1 MSLSNFVLLYF
12 LCFVRFHC
20 VSTHFEWV
28 FNRICIFF
36 RFFTVNTLIFGQK
49 TKNCVVY
56 NEFCVFFRKKRTFC
70 QKMRHFSLKTH
81 YKCIQTPIQAS
92 GSKWPIFEGYT
103 PHFGGRTPPE
113 GGSLEN
119 PITFEKDPPGG
130 GGPVT
135 PFWGSFL
142 GFPYYFWKSTS
153 PNPIF
158 WKKPSKNRFFTV
170 NTLKN
175 WFLSVISHY
184 FHYKHTQK
192 RFFHC
197 KHTHFW
203 VFWPIL
209 GGTPLWGVYTPQK
222 NRQKRTLFKS
232 SQSSYRAKSN
242 QSSSNFMKPQSRA
255 LLTRILKGKSAIFP
269 QTFPRKIF
277 PCKF

>member
-1 MSLSNFVLLYF
+1 MHSDPHLGIEVKMTSFWGVYPSFWGSNPLGEGVPWKTLL
-12 LCFVRFHC
+12 L
-20 VSTHFEWV
+20 
-28 FNRICIFF
+28 
-36 RFFTVNTLIFGQK
+36 L
-49 TKNCVVY
+49 
-56 NEFCVFFRKKRTFC
+56 KK
-70 QKMRHFSLKTH
+70 
-81 YKCIQTPIQAS
+81 
-92 GSKWPIFEGYT
+92 
-103 PHFGGRTPPE
+103 TPPE
-113 GGSLEN
+113 
-119 PITFEKDPPGG
+119 

-135 PFWGSFL
+135 PFWGVIPWISLLLLKKYLPEPHFWGVPPFL
-142 GFPYYFWKSTS
+142 GQNDPFFRGFIE
-153 PNPIF
+153 NHDQF

-175 WFLSVISHY
+175 RFLSVISHY

-222 NRQKRTLFKS
+222 NRQKRTLFNS

-255 LLTRILKGKSAIFP
+255 LLTRILKEKMPF
-269 QTFPRKIF
+269 FPRVSLGKVAHTNFKGDPSF
-277 PCKF
+277 PLGSELLPSLFWPPLNLIIIYYHW

>member
-1 MSLSNFVLLYF
+1 MHSDPHLGIGVKNDPIL
-12 LCFVRFHC
+12 RG
-20 VSTHFEWV
+20 
-28 FNRICIFF
+28 IP
-36 RFFTVNTLIFGQK
+36 LILG
-49 TKNCVVY
+49 V
-56 NEFCVFFRKKRTFC
+56 E
-70 QKMRHFSLKTH
+70 
-81 YKCIQTPIQAS
+81 
-92 GSKWPIFEGYT
+92 
-103 PHFGGRTPPE
+103 PPRR
-113 GGSLEN
+113 GGSLDF

-130 GGPVT
+130 GVPWPLFG
-135 PFWGSFL
+135 GSFL

-209 GGTPLWGVYTPQK
+209 GGTPLRGVYTPQK

-255 LLTRILKGKSAIFP
+255 LLTRILKEKMPF
-269 QTFPRKIF
+269 FPRVSLGKVVHANFKGDTRF
-277 PCKF
+277 PIGSLL